1 VTVGRRVGVAP
12 VPANLDAYLN
22 DRQMAGLREAQT
34 RGWSLKFV
42 RRPVF
47 QAPTVVLAY
56 RNGRKLGL
64 LQEDGN
70 VNEHARI
77 ALRGDASISEA
88 EPLAFQSKPYKH
100 LV

>member
-1 VTVGRRVGVAP
+1 
-12 VPANLDAYLN
+12 
-22 DRQMAGLREAQT
+22 MAGLREAQK

-47 QAPTVVLAY
+47 QTPTVVLAY

-64 LQEDGN
+64 LEEDGK
-70 VNEHARI
+70 VNERARI
-77 ALRGDASISEA
+77 ALRGAASVSEA
-88 EPLAFQSKPYKH
+88 EPLASPGKPFKY

>member
-1 VTVGRRVGVAP
+1 
-12 VPANLDAYLN
+12 
-22 DRQMAGLREAQT
+22 MAGLREAQR

-64 LQEDGN
+64 LEEDGN
-70 VNEHARI
+70 VNERARI
-77 ALRGDASISEA
+77 ALRGDASVSEV
-88 EPLAFQSKPYKH
+88 EPLASQKKPFKY